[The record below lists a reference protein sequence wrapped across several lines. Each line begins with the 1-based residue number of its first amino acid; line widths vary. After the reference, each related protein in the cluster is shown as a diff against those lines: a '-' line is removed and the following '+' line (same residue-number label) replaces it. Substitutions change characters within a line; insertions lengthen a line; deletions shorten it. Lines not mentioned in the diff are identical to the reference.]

1 MPKLHRNL
9 TMPMIE
15 GTVLAVG
22 LVLATT
28 AVFLLI
34 GRDVLGEGVIALLYL
49 VPIGWSTTRWGQ
61 LPGLSAA
68 LTAALAFDFFFIPP
82 FYTFAVGSLEGWL
95 IIVIFLAVAAVIVG
109 RIQYGLHRAHVRERE
124 ALFMYE
130 LSTSLAGARTPEA
143 VARTL
148 ARQIQQMLQA
158 SLVQVEIE
166 PEGPSGALMVGVP
179 TSTSS
184 AEKPDQILPLLAPHR
199 LIGEIRLWQG
209 PAPLPPSNGI
219 LLQNFAEQG
228 ALALERVQSEINS
241 AQPAAPSASN
251 GLHN

>member
-1 MPKLHRNL
+1 MPKLHTTL

-95 IIVIFLAVAAVIVG
+95 IIIIFLAVAAVIVG

-158 SLVQVEIE
+158 ALVQVEIE
-166 PEGPSGALMVGVP
+166 PEGSSGSLMVGVP

-209 PAPLPPSNGI
+209 PAPLPPANGI

-228 ALALERVQSEINS
+228 ALALERVQSETNLT
-241 AQPAAPSASN
+241 QPAGN
-251 GLHN
+251 GAHA